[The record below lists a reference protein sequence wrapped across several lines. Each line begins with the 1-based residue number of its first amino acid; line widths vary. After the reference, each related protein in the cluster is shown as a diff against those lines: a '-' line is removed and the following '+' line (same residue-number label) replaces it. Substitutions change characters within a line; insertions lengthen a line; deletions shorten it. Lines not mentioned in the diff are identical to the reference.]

1 MNDSVKSVV
10 SLVVICLVVTLA
22 LSAVNYFT
30 APVIAENNAKAVQG
44 SFAEALPGADGF
56 EELEPAAD
64 SPETVKSIYKENNG
78 LGYVVILETTSQ
90 YSESPMG
97 ITVGI
102 GTDGIIKNI
111 VLTNY
116 AETKNFGDDYPAS
129 YIGQDSA
136 LAGVELVSGVTYSST
151 GVQKRCNGRLH
162 RAVRSR

>member
-64 SPETVKSIYKENNG
+64 APETVKSIYKE
-78 LGYVVILETTSQ
+78 TT
-90 YSESPMG
+90 
-97 ITVGI
+97 
-102 GTDGIIKNI
+102 
-111 VLTNY
+111 
-116 AETKNFGDDYPAS
+116 AS
-129 YIGQDSA
+129 AMLLSSKQLPSTA
-136 LAGVELVSGVTYSST
+136 NPRWEL
-151 GVQKRCNGRLH
+151 Q
-162 RAVRSR
+162 

>member
-64 SPETVKSIYKENNG
+64 APETATNCRTGHLRRRSDWRGAQSTLSNG
-78 LGYVVILETTSQ
+78 DRSVGPTWPTS
-90 YSESPMG
+90 
-97 ITVGI
+97 
-102 GTDGIIKNI
+102 
-111 VLTNY
+111 
-116 AETKNFGDDYPAS
+116 
-129 YIGQDSA
+129 
-136 LAGVELVSGVTYSST
+136 
-151 GVQKRCNGRLH
+151 
-162 RAVRSR
+162 

>member
-64 SPETVKSIYKENNG
+64 APETVKSIYKENNG

-102 GTDGIIKNI
+102 GTCLLYTSPSPRDC
-111 VLTNY
+111 
-116 AETKNFGDDYPAS
+116 S
-129 YIGQDSA
+129 
-136 LAGVELVSGVTYSST
+136 
-151 GVQKRCNGRLH
+151 
-162 RAVRSR
+162 